1 MIDEFNGRLTG
12 WARFSDCRTMRFRL
26 ARSLTS
32 SSLLVVDGSVVLI
45 DHALGGPHENV
56 PVRSTVFCM
65 LNPSKADAFR
75 PDNTVTRGMG
85 FASRW
90 GCQLYEA
97 VNIEPFR
104 STDPKG
110 LYTWTD
116 SDRNHEENLQHILS
130 ACRHAT
136 IVIASWGVHGEH
148 RGRGRQVRT
157 FLADHGIRLHHLGLT
172 KDGHPKHPLYL
183 KADTEPTEWRP

>member
-1 MIDEFNGRLTG
+1 MIDEFNSDLTG

-26 ARSLTS
+26 ARSLTP
-32 SSLLVVDGSVVLI
+32 SSLLVADGSVVVH
-45 DHALGGPHENV
+45 DYTMGGRFQGV
-56 PVRSTVFCM
+56 GFRSAVFCM

-75 PDNTVTRGMG
+75 PDPTVTRGMA
-85 FASRW
+85 FARRW
-90 GCQLYEA
+90 NCQLYEA
-97 VNIEPFR
+97 VNIEPLR
-104 STDPKG
+104 STDPKA
-110 LYTWTD
+110 LYSWTD

-136 IVIASWGVHGEH
+136 IVVAGWGTHGDY

-183 KADTEPTEWRP
+183 KADTEPTEWRI

>member
-1 MIDEFNGRLTG
+1 M
-12 WARFSDCRTMRFRL
+12 
-26 ARSLTS
+26 
-32 SSLLVVDGSVVLI
+32 
-45 DHALGGPHENV
+45 ENV
-56 PVRSTVFCM
+56 ACRSAVFCM
-65 LNPSKADAFR
+65 LNPSTANAFEDDR
-75 PDNTVTRGMG
+75 TIRRGIG
-85 FASRW
+85 FARKW

-97 VNIEPFR
+97 VNIEPLR

-116 SDRNHEENLQHILS
+116 SDRHHATNLQQILA
-130 ACRHAT
+130 ACRYAH
-136 IVIASWGVHGEH
+136 IVIAGWGTHGEH

-157 FLADHGIRLHHLGLT
+157 FLADNGIKLHHLGLT